1 MEAMVKH
8 PEDSVQHEL
17 VREYCGEAEGRI
29 MAAASHADAITIKE
43 EWCKRFQNECESTL
57 IFNAASAH
65 LDGIMIRKWKENRE

>member
-29 MAAASHADAITIKE
+29 MGAASYADAITIKE
-43 EWCKRFQNECESTL
+43 EWCKRFRNECKSAL
-57 IFNAASAH
+57 IVSATSAY
-65 LDGIMIRKWKENRE
+65 LDGIIMRKWKGN